1 MKEHLQTQLA
11 GLFISVTLITAAM
24 VILGLFFQPDLRFGY
39 EAFAYPLIYGVIGS
53 VPGLLMYSKKE
64 LTLKQT
70 LIREVIQMCLIIVLI
85 IGFMFGR
92 FKNVHELIPQIIS
105 VSVSIVIIYVL
116 VHFFGWL
123 MDLKTAKVMTEDLK
137 RFQQKAS
144 GGSE

>member
-11 GLFISVTLITAAM
+11 GFFISVTLITAAM
-24 VILGLFFQPDLRFGY
+24 FILGLFFQPDMRFGY

-70 LIREVIQMCLIIVLI
+70 LIREFIQMSLIIVLI
-85 IGFMFGR
+85 ITFMFGR
-92 FKNVHELIPQIIS
+92 FKNIPELIPQIIG
-105 VSVSIVIIYVL
+105 VSFSIVIIYVL